1 MQIATRIIATTLAL
15 GLTLLTLGCDV
26 INARQAAREGNE
38 AYMAFDY
45 STAIGKYLEAE
56 KLDPQTPNLYLN
68 LGYSYFSIYDPTSEK
83 DDAKAAADKA
93 VNAFEKHLAH
103 NPEDDGARI
112 FQIKTLI
119 KAAPHDKTMADRA
132 LKTFLDML
140 KENPKDHEARQYL
153 ITLFIDCH
161 RYQDAVAFFE
171 QGLEKNPQDIETM
184 KILAIIADK
193 SQQTQAAVDWYF
205 RRAEAIADP
214 AKKATLLYE
223 VGTYCWNLLHYQ
235 PDRHTGVEAIK
246 LADQGIEA
254 CLKAMALK
262 EKYAEAMIY
271 GNLLYLKRA
280 MYDGDEQGRALSQV
294 AAFDL
299 RKQAGKILMERK
311 AAKAA
316 EQAKNK
322 DGERPEGE
330 DGAPAENE
338 NKETADKKEGST
350 AGGAGGNAPA
360 HEIEN
365 GSHETP

>member
-1 MQIATRIIATTLAL
+1 LQIATRILTIMLAL
-15 GLTLLTLGCDV
+15 GLTLLALGCDV
-26 INARQAAREGNE
+26 LNARQAAREGNE
-38 AYMAFDY
+38 AYLAFDY
-45 STAIGKYLEAE
+45 RTAISKYLEAE
-56 KLDPQTPNLYLN
+56 KLDPETPNLYLN
-68 LGYSYFSIYDPTSEK
+68 MGYSYFSIYDPDSEK
-83 DDAKAAADKA
+83 DDAKEAAAKA
-93 VNAFEKHLAH
+93 VIAFEKHLAN
-103 NPEDDGARI
+103 NPKDDGARI

-119 KAAPHDKTMADRA
+119 KAAPNDEAMADRA
-132 LKTFLDML
+132 LKTFLAML
-140 KENPKDHEARQYL
+140 EENPKDHEARQYL
-153 ITLFIDCH
+153 ITLFIDCQ

-193 SQQTQAAVDWYF
+193 SKKTQAAVDWYF
-205 RRAEAIADP
+205 RRADSIADP

-235 PDRHTGVEAIK
+235 PNRHTGVEAIK

-280 MYDGDEQGRALSQV
+280 MYDGDEQGRALSQI

-299 RKQAGKILMERK
+299 RKQAGTILMARK

-316 EQAKNK
+316 ELAKNK
-322 DGERPEGE
+322 DGESPKG
-330 DGAPAENE
+330 P
-338 NKETADKKEGST
+338 
-350 AGGAGGNAPA
+350 GGNAPA
-360 HEIEN
+360 HETN
-365 GSHETP
+365 